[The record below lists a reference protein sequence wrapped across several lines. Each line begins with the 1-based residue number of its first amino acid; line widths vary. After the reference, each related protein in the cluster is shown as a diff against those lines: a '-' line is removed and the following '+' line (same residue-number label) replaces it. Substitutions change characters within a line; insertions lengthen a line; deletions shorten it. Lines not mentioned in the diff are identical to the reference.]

1 MPEQEAIEHSAPE
14 QAAPEHGAPEH
25 GAPEQAAPEH
35 GAPEQA
41 APEHGAPEQAAPE
54 HGAPEHGAPERG
66 ALEHGERG
74 EWDEPAPNSGAERQ
88 QLESD
93 FLLAMRRAGS
103 IMQLLGQVSA
113 ERIGINVTDLNCLN
127 IVALTGPMTAGD
139 LARATGLTTAS
150 ITGVLDR
157 LEKGGFIRRERDP
170 KDRRRVIVNLKAG
183 PGLREIAPTFGPLV
197 KAWRATAADY
207 SDEELRL
214 LLEFQRKLVDIVRG
228 QLARLRGDLDQHGPS
243 GG

>member
-1 MPEQEAIEHSAPE
+1 MPEQDALEQGQPE
-14 QAAPEHGAPEH
+14 QGQPEQGQPEQGQPEQGQPEQGLPEHGDWGEPSP
-25 GAPEQAAPEH
+25 GA
-35 GAPEQA
+35 
-41 APEHGAPEQAAPE
+41 
-54 HGAPEHGAPERG
+54 
-66 ALEHGERG
+66 
-74 EWDEPAPNSGAERQ
+74 SAERHR
-88 QLESD
+88 LESD

-157 LEKGGFIRRERDP
+157 LEQGGFIRRERDP
-170 KDRRRVIVNLKAG
+170 KDRRRVIVNVKAG
-183 PGLREIAPTFGPLV
+183 PGLREIGLTFGPLV
-197 KAWRATAADY
+197 KAWRATAGSY

-214 LLEFQRKLVDIVRG
+214 LLEFQRKLEDIVRG
-228 QLARLRGDLDQHGPS
+228 QLARLRGDLDQHAPS